1 MKTTLAIMLAVLLS
15 ATVQLNAQS
24 RVTVE
29 AANSDISYY
38 LDLKTVASVFAEAKN
53 IEDFERRLNDYES
66 GISNLDL
73 NNDGYIDYLR
83 VVEMYE
89 NNVHLV
95 VIQAILERDIYQDVA
110 TILVERDNA
119 SKVSVRIIGDPY
131 IYGANYII
139 EPVYYHRPVIYT
151 WFWAPRYVCWHS
163 PYYWSYYPTYYHT
176 RPIISINI
184 YRRNVIHYTDRR
196 HYYNYSSYRPT
207 NNYHNM
213 RKSVSRNDYG
223 TRHPERAFD
232 KRNANT
238 NVTSRRD
245 FDRNDRAVSNNNRN
259 NNNNNRNNVSTGA
272 RTNNSRPTGTNAGNR
287 NNNVR
292 TNTPDR
298 VNSSRTNDRNVST
311 TPRANTE
318 NRGVR
323 ANTTQTERRTEARP
337 TNTQTRNNNA
347 SASPA
352 RNNNMSTS
360 SSSSAATKSTST
372 PARTETRQATPAKT
386 NATSTSSS
394 SNARPSSSSSNRSS
408 SPSVSSSSSSR
419 SSSSSSAPRSSSPSS
434 SSSRGSSSSSGAR
447 R

>member
-15 ATVQLNAQS
+15 ATTQLNAQS

-131 IYGANYII
+131 IYGTNYII

-207 NNYHNM
+207 NNYYNM

-287 NNNVR
+287 NDNVR
-292 TNTPDR
+292 TNTPNR
-298 VNSSRTNDRNVST
+298 VNSNRTNDRNIST

-323 ANTTQTERRTEARP
+323 TNTTQTERKTEARP
-337 TNTQTRNNNA
+337 ANTQTRNNNA
-347 SASPA
+347 SASS
-352 RNNNMSTS
+352 N
-360 SSSSAATKSTST
+360 ATQNQAVTERKSTPAKPEARQAT

-386 NATSTSSS
+386 SSS
-394 SNARPSSSSSNRSS
+394 SNAKPAVSSSSSSSRSS
-408 SPSVSSSSSSR
+408 SPSVSSSSSR
-419 SSSSSSAPRSSSPSS
+419 SSSSSSAPRSSSSSS
-434 SSSRGSSSSSGAR
+434 SSSRSSGGR